1 MKICI
6 FGGGSIGGL
15 LAVNLERI
23 GINVSVIAR
32 GQHLEVMKKNGL
44 TLINS
49 LGEETSFIVNC
60 TDDPNSL
67 GIQDYLFIT
76 IKSPA
81 LLPSL
86 ENLKPLVGKNTTI
99 ITCMN
104 GIPHWY
110 FHKLD
115 NKYANYKIKCL
126 DADLLIDSILP
137 PDNIVGSV
145 VYPACEIVKPGTIK
159 HIAGNRF
166 SLGEPDGSE
175 SDRLKFISE
184 ILKKSGFRAPIQKN
198 IRDEIW
204 LKLIGNLSFN
214 PISALTGA
222 TLEQICNDQGT
233 EAIVKEMMIEAKT
246 IAEKL
251 GAKISM
257 SIEKRIDGARKV
269 GAHKT
274 SMLQDIEAGKPIEI
288 DSIIVAV
295 RELGELTNSPTPNI
309 NTILNL
315 TIQKA
320 KLIGCL

>member
-15 LAVNLERI
+15 LAVNLEKI
-23 GINVSVIAR
+23 GINVSVVAR
-32 GQHLEVMKKNGL
+32 GQHLAVMKKNGL

-49 LGEETSFIVNC
+49 LGEETNFIVNC

-115 NKYANYKIKCL
+115 NKYANYKITCL

-251 GAKISM
+251 GAKINM

-295 RELGELTNSPTPNI
+295 KELGELTNSPTPKI

>member
-15 LAVNLERI
+15 LAVHLIRV
-23 GINVSVIAR
+23 GIDISVIAR
-32 GQHLEVMKKNGL
+32 GQHLDAIKKNGI
-44 TLINS
+44 TLINPA
-49 LGEETSFIVNC
+49 GKEETVAVNC
-60 TDDPNSL
+60 TDDPSSL
-67 GIQDYLFIT
+67 GLQDYLFLT
-76 IKSPA
+76 IKSHA
-81 LLPSL
+81 LLTSL
-86 ENLKPLVGKNTTI
+86 KDIKPLIGPNTTT

-110 FHKLD
+110 FHKLS
-115 NKYANYKIKCL
+115 NQYTNYKIKCL
-126 DADLLIDSILP
+126 DPDLLIDSIIP
-137 PDNIVGSV
+137 PNKIVGSV
-145 VYPACEIVKPGTIK
+145 VYPACEIVEPGKIK
-159 HIAGNRF
+159 HINGNRF

-175 SDRLKFISE
+175 SDRLKFISG
-184 ILKKSGFRAPIQKN
+184 ILKEAGFRAPMQKN

-222 TLEQICNDQGT
+222 TLEQICNDVGT
-233 EAIVKEMMIEAKT
+233 EAIVREMMIEAKT

-251 GAKISM
+251 EARINM

-295 RELGELTNSPTPNI
+295 KELGELTKSPTPYI

-315 TIQKA
+315 TLQKA
-320 KLIGCL
+320 KLIGCI

>member
-15 LAVNLERI
+15 LAVNLEKI

-49 LGEETSFIVNC
+49 LGEETNFIVNC

-251 GAKISM
+251 GAKINM

>member
-15 LAVNLERI
+15 LAVHLKNI
-23 GINVSVIAR
+23 GLDISVVAR
-32 GQHLEVMKKNGL
+32 GQHLDVMKKNGI
-44 TLINS
+44 TLINPA
-49 LGEETSFIVNC
+49 GKEETVAVNC

-67 GIQDYLFIT
+67 GVQNYLFLT

-86 ENLKPLVGKNTTI
+86 KNIKPLVGKNTTI

-110 FHKLD
+110 FHKLS
-115 NKYANYKIKCL
+115 NQYANYKIKCL
-126 DADLLIDSILP
+126 DPDLLIDSIIP
-137 PDNIVGSV
+137 PNKIIGSV
-145 VYPACEIVKPGTIK
+145 VYPACQIVEPGKIK
-159 HIAGNRF
+159 HISGNRF
-166 SLGEPDGSE
+166 SLGEPDGSTSE
-175 SDRLKFISE
+175 RLRFISE
-184 ILKKSGFRAPIQKN
+184 ILKEAGFRAPIQKN

-214 PISALTGA
+214 PISALTGG

-233 EAIVKEMMIEAKT
+233 VAIVREMMLEAKI

-251 GAKISM
+251 EAKINM

-269 GAHKT
+269 GGHKT
-274 SMLQDIEAGKPIEI
+274 SMLQDIESSKPIEI

-295 RELGELTNSPTPNI
+295 KELGELTNSPTPFI
-309 NTILNL
+309 DTILSL
-315 TIQKA
+315 TLQKA

>member
-15 LAVNLERI
+15 LAVNLEKI

-184 ILKKSGFRAPIQKN
+184 ILKKAGFRAPIQKN

-233 EAIVKEMMIEAKT
+233 EEIVKEMMIEAKT

-251 GAKISM
+251 GAKINM

>member
-15 LAVNLERI
+15 LAVNLEKI

-115 NKYANYKIKCL
+115 NKYANYKITCL

-184 ILKKSGFRAPIQKN
+184 ILKKAGFRAPIQKN

-233 EAIVKEMMIEAKT
+233 EEIVKEMMIEAKT

-251 GAKISM
+251 GAKINM

>member
-15 LAVNLERI
+15 LAVNLEKI

-49 LGEETSFIVNC
+49 LGEEASYTVNC
-60 TDDPNSL
+60 SDDPNSF

-86 ENLKPLVGKNTTI
+86 ESLKPLVGKNTTI

-110 FHKLD
+110 FHKLN

-126 DADLLIDSILP
+126 DSDLLIDSILP

-166 SLGEPDGSE
+166 SLGEPDGAE

-184 ILKKSGFRAPIQKN
+184 ILKRAGFRAPIQKN

-251 GAKISM
+251 GAKINM

-274 SMLQDIEAGKPIEI
+274 SMLQDIDAGKPIEI

-309 NTILNL
+309 NTILSL

-320 KLIGCL
+320 KLVGCL

>member
-15 LAVNLERI
+15 LAVNLEKI

-115 NKYANYKIKCL
+115 NKYANYKITCL

-166 SLGEPDGSE
+166 SLGEPNGSE

-184 ILKKSGFRAPIQKN
+184 ILKKAGFRAPIQKN

-233 EAIVKEMMIEAKT
+233 EQIVKEMMIEAKT

-251 GAKISM
+251 GAKINM

>member
-15 LAVNLERI
+15 LAVNLEKI
-23 GINVSVIAR
+23 GINVSVVAR
-32 GQHLEVMKKNGL
+32 GQHLAVMKKNGL

-49 LGEETSFIVNC
+49 LGEETNFIVNC

-86 ENLKPLVGKNTTI
+86 QNLKPLVGKNTTI

-126 DADLLIDSILP
+126 DADLIIDSILP

-175 SDRLKFISE
+175 SDRLKFISD
-184 ILKKSGFRAPIQKN
+184 ILRKSGFRAPIQKN

-251 GAKISM
+251 GAKINM

>member
-15 LAVNLERI
+15 LAVNLEKI
-23 GINVSVIAR
+23 GINVSVVAR
-32 GQHLEVMKKNGL
+32 GQHLAVMKKNGL

-49 LGEETSFIVNC
+49 LGEETNFIVNC

-86 ENLKPLVGKNTTI
+86 QNLKPLVGKNTTI

-184 ILKKSGFRAPIQKN
+184 ILRKSGFRAPIQKN

-251 GAKISM
+251 GAKINM

>member
-15 LAVNLERI
+15 LAVNLDRI
-23 GINVSVIAR
+23 GIKVSVIAR

-49 LGEETSFIVNC
+49 LGEETNSTVNC
-60 TDDPNSL
+60 TDDPISL

-126 DADLLIDSILP
+126 DSDLLIDSILP

-145 VYPACEIVKPGTIK
+145 VYPACEIVKPGTIR

-175 SDRLKFISE
+175 SNRLKFISE
-184 ILKKSGFRAPIQKN
+184 ILKKAGFRAPIQKN

-251 GAKISM
+251 GAKINM

>member
-15 LAVNLERI
+15 LAVSLQKI
-23 GINVSVIAR
+23 GFNVSVIAR

-44 TLINS
+44 TLIDPS
-49 LGEETSFIVNC
+49 GEKTTEIVTC
-60 TDDPNSL
+60 TNDPNSL
-67 GIQDYLFIT
+67 GVQDHLFLT
-76 IKSPA
+76 IKSQA

-86 ENLKPLVGKNTTI
+86 ETIKPLVGKNTTI

-110 FHKLD
+110 FHKLK

-126 DADLLIDSILP
+126 DSDLLIDDILP

-145 VYPACEIVKPGTIK
+145 VYPASEIVKPGTVK
-159 HIAGNRF
+159 HVAGNRF
-166 SLGEPDGSE
+166 SLGELDGSE
-175 SDRLKFISE
+175 SDRLIFISE
-184 ILKKSGFRAPIQKN
+184 ILKKAGFRAPIQKN

-222 TLEQICNDQGT
+222 TLEQICNDEGT
-233 EAIVKEMMIEAKT
+233 EVIVKEMMIEAKI

-251 GAKISM
+251 GAKINM

-288 DSIIVAV
+288 DSIMVAV
-295 RELGELTNSPTPNI
+295 KELGDLTNSPTPFI

-315 TIQKA
+315 TRQKA

>member
-15 LAVNLERI
+15 LAVNLQKI

-184 ILKKSGFRAPIQKN
+184 TLKKSGFRAPIQKN

-251 GAKISM
+251 GAKINM

>member
-15 LAVNLERI
+15 LAVNLEKI

-233 EAIVKEMMIEAKT
+233 EQIVKEMMIEAKT

-251 GAKISM
+251 GAKINM

>member
-15 LAVNLERI
+15 LAVNLEKI

-184 ILKKSGFRAPIQKN
+184 ILRKSGFRAPIQKN

-251 GAKISM
+251 GAKINM

>member
-15 LAVNLERI
+15 LAVNLEKI
-23 GINVSVIAR
+23 GINVSVVAR
-32 GQHLEVMKKNGL
+32 GQHLAVMKKNGL

-49 LGEETSFIVNC
+49 LGEETNFIVNC

-76 IKSPA
+76 VKSPA

-86 ENLKPLVGKNTTI
+86 QNLKPLVGKNTTI

-126 DADLLIDSILP
+126 DADLIIDSILP

-184 ILKKSGFRAPIQKN
+184 ILRKSGFRAPIQKN

-251 GAKISM
+251 GAKINM

>member
-15 LAVNLERI
+15 LAVNLEKI

-115 NKYANYKIKCL
+115 NKYANHKIKCL

-184 ILKKSGFRAPIQKN
+184 ILKKAGFRAPIQKN

-222 TLEQICNDQGT
+222 TLEQISNNCSRD
-233 EAIVKEMMIEAKT
+233 
-246 IAEKL
+246 L
-251 GAKISM
+251 
-257 SIEKRIDGARKV
+257 
-269 GAHKT
+269 
-274 SMLQDIEAGKPIEI
+274 
-288 DSIIVAV
+288 II
-295 RELGELTNSPTPNI
+295 
-309 NTILNL
+309 
-315 TIQKA
+315 
-320 KLIGCL
+320 

>member
-15 LAVNLERI
+15 LAVNLEKI

-115 NKYANYKIKCL
+115 NKYANYKITCL

-184 ILKKSGFRAPIQKN
+184 ILKKAGFRAPIQKN

-233 EAIVKEMMIEAKT
+233 EQIVKEMMIEAKT

-251 GAKISM
+251 GAKINM

-295 RELGELTNSPTPNI
+295 KELGELTNSPTPKI

>member
-15 LAVNLERI
+15 LAVHLKKI
-23 GINVSVIAR
+23 GLDISVIAR
-32 GQHLEVMKKNGL
+32 GQHLDAMIKNGI
-44 TLINS
+44 TLINTV
-49 LGEETSFIVNC
+49 GKEETVVANC
-60 TDDPNSL
+60 TDDPSL
-67 GIQDYLFIT
+67 LGVQDYLFLT

-86 ENLKPLVGKNTTI
+86 QKIEPLIGENTTI

-110 FHKLD
+110 FHKLSGQ
-115 NKYANYKIKCL
+115 YTNYKIKCL
-126 DADLLIDSILP
+126 DPELLIDSIIP
-137 PDNIVGSV
+137 PNKIVGSV
-145 VYPACEIVKPGTIK
+145 VYPACEIVGPGKIK
-159 HIAGNRF
+159 HINGNRF

-175 SDRLKFISE
+175 SDRLKFISQIMKE
-184 ILKKSGFRAPIQKN
+184 AGFRAPMQKN

-222 TLEQICNDQGT
+222 TLEQICNDIGT
-233 EAIVKEMMIEAKT
+233 EEIVREMMLEAKI

-251 GAKISM
+251 EAKINM
-257 SIEKRIDGARKV
+257 SIEKRIEGARKV

-295 RELGELTNSPTPNI
+295 KELGELTNSPTPYI

-315 TIQKA
+315 TLQKA

>member
-15 LAVNLERI
+15 LAVNLEKI

-49 LGEETSFIVNC
+49 LGEETNFIVNC

-86 ENLKPLVGKNTTI
+86 GNLKPLVGKNTTI

-115 NKYANYKIKCL
+115 NKYANYKITCL

-184 ILKKSGFRAPIQKN
+184 ILRKSGFRAPIQKN

-251 GAKISM
+251 GAKINM

>member
-15 LAVNLERI
+15 LAVNLEKI
-23 GINVSVIAR
+23 GINVSVVAR
-32 GQHLEVMKKNGL
+32 GQHLAVMKKNGL

-49 LGEETSFIVNC
+49 LGEETNFIVNC

-126 DADLLIDSILP
+126 DADLIIDSILP

-184 ILKKSGFRAPIQKN
+184 ILRKSGFRAPIQKN

-251 GAKISM
+251 GAKINM

>member
-15 LAVNLERI
+15 LAVNLEKI

-32 GQHLEVMKKNGL
+32 GQHLEIMKKNGL

-115 NKYANYKIKCL
+115 NKYANYKITCL

-184 ILKKSGFRAPIQKN
+184 ILKKAGFRAPIQKN

-251 GAKISM
+251 GAKINM

-288 DSIIVAV
+288 DSIMVAV

>member
-15 LAVNLERI
+15 LAVNLEKI

-115 NKYANYKIKCL
+115 NKYANYKITCL

-145 VYPACEIVKPGTIK
+145 VYPACEIVKPGTIR

-233 EAIVKEMMIEAKT
+233 EVIVKEMMIEAKT

-251 GAKISM
+251 GAKINM

>member
-15 LAVNLERI
+15 LAVNLEKI
-23 GINVSVIAR
+23 GINVSVVAR
-32 GQHLEVMKKNGL
+32 GQHLAVMKKNGL

-49 LGEETSFIVNC
+49 LGEETNFIVNC

-86 ENLKPLVGKNTTI
+86 QNLKPLVGKNTTI

-137 PDNIVGSV
+137 PDNVVGSV

-233 EAIVKEMMIEAKT
+233 EVIVKEMMIEAKT

-251 GAKISM
+251 GAKINM

>member
-15 LAVNLERI
+15 LAVNLEKI
-23 GINVSVIAR
+23 GINVSVVAR
-32 GQHLEVMKKNGL
+32 GQHLAVMKKNGL

-49 LGEETSFIVNC
+49 LGEETNFIVNC

-86 ENLKPLVGKNTTI
+86 QNLKPLVGKNTTI

-251 GAKISM
+251 GAKINM

>member
-1 MKICI
+1 
-6 FGGGSIGGL
+6 
-15 LAVNLERI
+15 
-23 GINVSVIAR
+23 
-32 GQHLEVMKKNGL
+32 
-44 TLINS
+44 
-49 LGEETSFIVNC
+49 
-60 TDDPNSL
+60 
-67 GIQDYLFIT
+67 
-76 IKSPA
+76 
-81 LLPSL
+81 
-86 ENLKPLVGKNTTI
+86 
-99 ITCMN
+99 MN

-115 NKYANYKIKCL
+115 NKYANYKITCL

-184 ILKKSGFRAPIQKN
+184 ILKKAGFRAPIQKN

-251 GAKISM
+251 GAKINM

-295 RELGELTNSPTPNI
+295 KELGELTNSPTPKI

>member
-15 LAVNLERI
+15 LAVNLDRI
-23 GINVSVIAR
+23 GIKVSVIAR

-49 LGEETSFIVNC
+49 LGEETNSTVNC
-60 TDDPNSL
+60 TDDPISL

-126 DADLLIDSILP
+126 DSDLLIDSILP

-175 SDRLKFISE
+175 SNRLKFISE
-184 ILKKSGFRAPIQKN
+184 ILKKAGFRAPVQRN

-251 GAKISM
+251 GAKINM

>member
-15 LAVNLERI
+15 LAVNLEKI
-23 GINVSVIAR
+23 GINVSVVAR
-32 GQHLEVMKKNGL
+32 GQHLAVMKKNGL

-49 LGEETSFIVNC
+49 LGEETNFIVNC

-86 ENLKPLVGKNTTI
+86 QNLKPLVGKNTTI

-126 DADLLIDSILP
+126 DADLIIDSILP

-184 ILKKSGFRAPIQKN
+184 ILRKSGFRAPIQKN

-251 GAKISM
+251 GAKINM

>member
-15 LAVNLERI
+15 LAVNLEKI

-49 LGEETSFIVNC
+49 LGEETNFIVNC

-86 ENLKPLVGKNTTI
+86 GNLKPLVGKNTTI

-115 NKYANYKIKCL
+115 NKYADYKIKCL

-198 IRDEIW
+198 IRNEIW

-233 EAIVKEMMIEAKT
+233 EVIVKEMMIEAKT

-251 GAKISM
+251 GAKINM

-295 RELGELTNSPTPNI
+295 KELGELTNSPTPNI

>member
-1 MKICI
+1 
-6 FGGGSIGGL
+6 
-15 LAVNLERI
+15 
-23 GINVSVIAR
+23 
-32 GQHLEVMKKNGL
+32 
-44 TLINS
+44 
-49 LGEETSFIVNC
+49 
-60 TDDPNSL
+60 
-67 GIQDYLFIT
+67 
-76 IKSPA
+76 
-81 LLPSL
+81 
-86 ENLKPLVGKNTTI
+86 
-99 ITCMN
+99 MN

-126 DADLLIDSILP
+126 DPDLLIDSILP

-145 VYPACEIVKPGTIK
+145 VYPACEIVKPATIK

-175 SDRLKFISE
+175 SDRLKFISD
-184 ILKKSGFRAPIQKN
+184 ILKKAGFRAPIQKN

-233 EAIVKEMMIEAKT
+233 EAIVRAMMTEAKI
-246 IAEKL
+246 IAEEL
-251 GAKISM
+251 GAKINM
-257 SIEKRIDGARKV
+257 SIEKRIEGARKV

-288 DSIIVAV
+288 DSIIIAV
-295 RELGELTNSPTPNI
+295 KELGELTCSPTPYI
-309 NTILNL
+309 DTILNL
-315 TIQKA
+315 TLQKA